1 VAGARGSRD
10 ENGTGKSRTVP
21 FRLPFLSDR
30 FRILRLFFGFGTK
43 TGRLSSVTVSKTS
56 RLFFR
61 SFLRLPFWVG
71 KIPFFIPF
79 RLFGLGLSVLQCQH
93 SPSPRRQGPPV
104 ETLSRF
110 PSSRGRRL
118 PDATPALPLPVAAA
132 RQRQPPSPF
141 ALSADG
147 CRPAPERPKSPTGQP
162 IRGDAITPSPVTPS
176 RGRGSR
182 HAVGSRLLAAG
193 CSLARV
199 DCWLIVDQQSKLQA
213 VKATALVSLS
223 G

>member
-1 VAGARGSRD
+1 LKARADVAGARGSRD

-162 IRGDAITPSPVTPS
+162 IRGDAKPSHSLSRSRVAS
-176 RGRGSR
+176 RGRQSSPGC
-182 HAVGSRLLAAG
+182 RLLARSCG
-193 CSLARV
+193 LLAHR
-199 DCWLIVDQQSKLQA
+199 
-213 VKATALVSLS
+213 
-223 G
+223 